1 MQCGGGTNP
10 ELKDRVLS
18 RLAQACGRQIMY
30 NTLLE
35 QARQPGRWRT
45 HLAHVE
51 ETVRQGIRA
60 VPLCN
65 PGSIVNRFTMKNCQ
79 VFRSMPTWL
88 PILQAS
94 DEEKMRAYRDPETR
108 ANLRAQAEVP
118 TPSWGSRTGART
130 SSSTRTWAIPPA
142 CSATG

>member
-1 MQCGGGTNP
+1 M
-10 ELKDRVLS
+10 KDRLLS
-18 RLAQACGRQIMY
+18 RISQACGRQIMY

-60 VPLCN
+60 VPLCT
-65 PGSIVNRFTMKNCQ
+65 PGSIVNRCTMKNCQ

-94 DEEKMRAYRDPETR
+94 DEEKLRACRDPEIR
-108 ANLRAQAEVP
+108 A
-118 TPSWGSRTGART
+118 
-130 SSSTRTWAIPPA
+130 
-142 CSATG
+142 